1 MSNLE
6 RDQENQSEDNLSQ
19 MLRKKIKK
27 KRGNLS
33 SLHLS
38 TNLSFRMFS

>member
-38 TNLSFRMFS
+38 ITLSFRMFS